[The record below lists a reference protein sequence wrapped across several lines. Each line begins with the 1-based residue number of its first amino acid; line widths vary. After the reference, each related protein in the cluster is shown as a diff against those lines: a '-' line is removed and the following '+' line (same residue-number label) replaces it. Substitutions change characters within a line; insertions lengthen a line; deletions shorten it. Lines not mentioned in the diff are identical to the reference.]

1 MFSQLLGTGKKITI
15 SITLRKT
22 KDYKLRKTNKQTK
35 NICINKIVKYFFLV
49 FHYSSAINKGPNSS
63 KYVYFHILSTDVVFY
78 GRDTIFYLF
87 GWLEFHYWHYCPE
100 PLFAVKVLQPLVG
113 MPLPISRI
121 LLTCKVNSA
130 IWLAGS
136 PSPAV
141 CNYPVFPLRRLH
153 RPIYF

>member
-63 KYVYFHILSTDVVFY
+63 KYVSFHILSTNVVLY

-87 GWLEFHYWHYCPE
+87 GWLEFHCCPE
-100 PLFAVKVLQPLVG
+100 PLIPVEVLQPLVG
-113 MPLPISRI
+113 IQLPFSKI
-121 LLTCKVNSA
+121 LLTYHIKGKGK
-130 IWLAGS
+130 L
-136 PSPAV
+136 
-141 CNYPVFPLRRLH
+141 CNL
-153 RPIYF
+153 IG